1 MKALFL
7 DVSYR
12 TKGSKPVLTLIF
24 KGKRFFR
31 IHDSS
36 FEPYFYLHAD
46 DIDEAK
52 KAVEQLVV
60 EEQGAVVKAKR
71 VEKVKRIL
79 FGKDAEMLRIV
90 CNHPQQVPIFRE
102 EVKKLGTTYEYNI
115 PFTRRYIIDKG
126 LAPLYITE
134 FEREGKELKK
144 IIKVHDT
151 PMPKFN
157 TMVFDIETYNPKGA
171 PRPAKDPVIMI
182 SYADES
188 SGVFTTKKIDRPFVH
203 LCSSEKDMIEKFC
216 ELIKKKDVEILMG
229 YNSSQF
235 DLPYLKERASV
246 LKIKLALG
254 RDGSSFTLH
263 RRGLITKAK
272 INGRMHIDLFHIIR
286 FLATIGA
293 LKTFQYTLTE
303 VYSEITGKKKKIVPK
318 LEIWKYWD
326 DASKCGELADY
337 SLNDSVAE
345 KELADQL
352 LPMEYEISRLS
363 KVPLFEICGSST
375 GTIVEQLLMNR
386 AHWENM
392 IVPNP
397 PKEEEINARAASPAV
412 GAFVKMPEPGIYDNL
427 VVFDFRSLYPSIIIS
442 HNVDPFTLNCDCC
455 DKNAFI
461 SPVGHRFCRKKKGL
475 IPTVLDELLQKRGE
489 IKKRMKSL
497 KPGTDEYMQL
507 DARQQA
513 LKITAN
519 SFYGYLLYPR
529 SRWYSKEAGES
540 TTAWGRH
547 YIQETMRKAEDA
559 GFKVLYGD
567 TDSLMLLLGEK
578 KKKDALEF
586 VARINSELPE
596 KMELELEGFYTRGV
610 FVSKKAEAKGAKKKY
625 AMIGEDGRI
634 KIRGFELVRRD
645 WSGVAKQV
653 QKQVLEAI
661 LKEGSKEKA
670 LKIVMDKIDELKT
683 GKTPLEELVIYTQL
697 KKGVD
702 KYEINS
708 PELAA
713 AKKAK
718 EAGILIEE
726 GSLVGYIITH
736 KGLDNHG
743 EDLAKDSKN
752 ITSKETSISDKA
764 MPIELAKDYDADYYI
779 EHQVIPA
786 VLKILKE
793 LGVKK
798 EDLLLGGKQASLGDW
813 HD

>member
-1 MKALFL
+1 MKALFI
-7 DVSYR
+7 DVSYK

-24 KGKRFFR
+24 KRKRFFR

-36 FEPYFYLHAD
+36 FEPYFYLHSED
-46 DIDEAK
+46 VYEAK
-52 KAVEQLVV
+52 KAIEQLIV
-60 EEQGAVVKAKR
+60 EEKGMVVKAKR
-71 VEKVKRIL
+71 VEKVNKIL
-79 FGKDAEMLRIV
+79 AGKEKEMLRIV
-90 CNHPQQVPIFRE
+90 CNHPQEVPILRE
-102 EVKKLGTTYEYNI
+102 EIKKFGTTYEHNI
-115 PFTRRYIIDKG
+115 PFTRRYIIDTG
-126 LAPLYITE
+126 LAPLNTIE

-144 IIKVHDT
+144 IIKIHDT
-151 PMPKFN
+151 PTPKFN
-157 TMVFDIETYNPKGA
+157 TLVFDIETYNPQGA

-182 SYADES
+182 SYAGET

-203 LCSSEKDMIEKFC
+203 FCSSEKEMIEKFC
-216 ELIKKKDVEILMG
+216 ELIKKKDIEIIMG

-246 LKIKLALG
+246 LKTKLALG
-254 RDGSSFTLH
+254 RDDSSFTLH

-272 INGRMHIDLFHIIR
+272 IKGRIHIDLFHIIR

-326 DASKCGELADY
+326 ENLKCGELADY

-352 LPMEYEISRLS
+352 LPMEFEISKLS

-392 IVPNP
+392 IVPNQ
-397 PKEEEINARAASPAV
+397 PKEEEINARVASPAV
-412 GAFVKMPEPGIYDNL
+412 GAFVKMPEPGIYDKL

-442 HNVDPFTLNCDCC
+442 HNIDPFTLNCSCC
-455 DKNAFI
+455 EKDAFV
-461 SPVGHRFCRKKKGL
+461 SPVGHRFCRKKRGL
-475 IPTVLDELLQKRGE
+475 IPTVLEELLQKRSE

-497 KPGTDEYMQL
+497 KPGTDEYLQL

-547 YIQETMRKAEDA
+547 YIQETMKKAEEA

-567 TDSLMLLLGEK
+567 TDSLMLLLGDK

-586 VARINSELPE
+586 VAKINSELPE
-596 KMELELEGFYTRGV
+596 KMELELEGYYTRGV
-610 FVSKKAEAKGAKKKY
+610 FVSKKGGEKGEEKGAKKKY
-625 AMIGEDGRI
+625 AMISEDGRI

-645 WSGVAKQV
+645 WAGVAKQV

-670 LKIVMDKIDELKT
+670 LKIVTDKIDELRA

-697 KKGVD
+697 KKSPG

-713 AKKAK
+713 AKKAMN
-718 EAGILIEE
+718 AGMPIEV
-726 GSLVGYIITH
+726 GSLISFIISR
-736 KGLDNHG
+736 KG
-743 EDLAKDSKN
+743 S
-752 ITSKETSISDKA
+752 SISDKA
-764 MPIELAKDYDADYYI
+764 MPAELAKDYDAGYYI

-798 EDLLLGGKQASLGDW
+798 EDLLLGGKQSSLGDW
-813 HD
+813 H

>member
-1 MKALFL
+1 MKALFV

-12 TKGSKPVLTLIF
+12 TRGSKPVLTLIF
-24 KGKRFFR
+24 KGKKFFR

-36 FEPYFYLHAD
+36 FEPYFYLHSD
-46 DIDEAK
+46 DLEGAR
-52 KAVEQLVV
+52 KAVEQISV
-60 EEQGAVVKAKR
+60 EDRGRVVKIKR
-71 VEKVKRIL
+71 IEKVKKIL
-79 FGKDAEMLRIV
+79 SGKEQELLKIV
-90 CNHPQQVPIFRE
+90 CHHPTDVPILRE
-102 EVKKLGTTYEYNI
+102 EVKSFGTTYEYNI

-126 LAPLYITE
+126 LVPLAMVE

-144 IIKVHDT
+144 IVRIYDAPAVKL
-151 PMPKFN
+151 N
-157 TMVFDIETYNPKGA
+157 TLAFDIETYNPQGA
-171 PRPAKDPVIMI
+171 PRPAKDHVLMI
-182 SYADES
+182 SYAGES
-188 SGVFTTKKIDRPFVH
+188 SGVLTTKKIDREFVH
-203 LCSSEKDMIEKFC
+203 TYSTEKEMIEKFC
-216 ELIKKKDVEILMG
+216 ELVKKMDVEILLG
-229 YNSSQF
+229 YNSSNF
-235 DLPYLKERASV
+235 DLPYLKERATV
-246 LKIKLALG
+246 LRTKLALG
-254 RDGSSFTLH
+254 RDGSSFNLS
-263 RRGLITKAK
+263 RRGLINKAK
-272 INGRMHIDLFHIIR
+272 INGRIHVDIFHIIR
-286 FLATIGA
+286 FLVTIGA
-293 LKTFQYTLTE
+293 LKTFQRTLTE
-303 VYSEITGKKKKIVPK
+303 VYSEITGKKKKVVPK

-326 DASKCGELADY
+326 EGSKCGELADY

-345 KELADQL
+345 KELADRL
-352 LPMEYEISRLS
+352 LPMEFELSKLS
-363 KVPLFEICGSST
+363 KVPLFDIVGSST

-392 IVPNP
+392 IVPNQ
-397 PKEEEINARAASPAV
+397 PKEEEITARAASPAV

-442 HNVDPFTLNCDCC
+442 HNVDPSTLNCDCC
-455 DKNAFI
+455 EKDASV
-461 SPVGHRFCRKKKGL
+461 SPVGHRFCKKKKGL
-475 IPTVLDELLQKRGE
+475 IPSVLGELLEKRGE
-489 IKKRMKSL
+489 IKKKMKSL
-497 KPGTDEYMQL
+497 KPGTEEFIQF

-547 YIQETMRKAEDA
+547 YIQETMKKAEEA

-567 TDSLMLLLGEK
+567 TDSLMLLLGDK

-586 VARINSELPE
+586 VAEINSKLPE
-596 KMELELEGFYTRGV
+596 KMELELEGFYTRGM

-645 WSGVAKQV
+645 WAGVAKDV

-661 LKEGSKEKA
+661 LKEGSKDKA
-670 LKIVMDKIDELKT
+670 VKIVMDKIDELKA
-683 GKTPLEELVIYTQL
+683 GKTPLSELVIYTQL

-713 AKKAK
+713 AKKAM
-718 EAGILIEE
+718 EAGVPMEE
-726 GSLVGYIITH
+726 GSLVGFVITRT
-736 KGLDNHG
+736 GN
-743 EDLAKDSKN
+743 
-752 ITSKETSISDKA
+752 SISDKA
-764 MPIELAKDYDADYYI
+764 MPADMAKDYDAGYYI
-779 EHQVIPA
+779 DHQVIPA

-798 EDLLLGGKQASLGDW
+798 EDLLFGGKQLSLGDW
-813 HD
+813 HA

>member
-1 MKALFL
+1 MKALFV

-12 TKGSKPVLTLIF
+12 TRGSKPVLTLIF
-24 KGKRFFR
+24 KGKKFFR

-36 FEPYFYLHAD
+36 FEPYFYLHSD
-46 DIDEAK
+46 DLEGAS
-52 KAVEQLVV
+52 KAVEQISV
-60 EEQGAVVKAKR
+60 EDRGRVVKIKR
-71 VEKVKRIL
+71 IEKVKKIL
-79 FGKDAEMLRIV
+79 SGKEQELLKIV
-90 CNHPQQVPIFRE
+90 CHHPTEVPILRE
-102 EVKKLGTTYEYNI
+102 EVKSFGTTYEYNI

-126 LAPLYITE
+126 LVPLAMVE

-144 IIKVHDT
+144 IVKIYDAPAVKL
-151 PMPKFN
+151 N
-157 TMVFDIETYNPKGA
+157 TLAFDIETYNPQGA
-171 PRPAKDPVIMI
+171 PRPAKDPALMI
-182 SYADES
+182 SYAGES
-188 SGVFTTKKIDRPFVH
+188 SGVLTTKKIDREFVH
-203 LCSSEKDMIEKFC
+203 AYSNEKEMIEKFC
-216 ELIKKKDVEILMG
+216 ELVKKMDVEILLG
-229 YNSSQF
+229 YNSSNF
-235 DLPYLKERASV
+235 DLPYLKERATV
-246 LKIKLALG
+246 LRTKLALG
-254 RDGSSFTLH
+254 RDGSSFNLS
-263 RRGLITKAK
+263 RRGMINKAK
-272 INGRMHIDLFHIIR
+272 INGRIHVDIFHIIR
-286 FLATIGA
+286 FLVTIGA
-293 LKTFQYTLTE
+293 LKTFQRTLTE
-303 VYSEITGKKKKIVPK
+303 VYSEITGKKKKVVPK

-326 DASKCGELADY
+326 EGSKCGELADY

-345 KELADQL
+345 KELADRL
-352 LPMEYEISRLS
+352 LPMEFELSKLS
-363 KVPLFEICGSST
+363 KVPLFDIVGSST

-392 IVPNP
+392 IVPNQ
-397 PKEEEINARAASPAV
+397 PKEEEITARAASPAV

-442 HNVDPFTLNCDCC
+442 HNVDPSTLNCDCC
-455 DKNAFI
+455 EKDAFI
-461 SPVGHRFCRKKKGL
+461 SPVGHKFCKKKKGL
-475 IPTVLDELLQKRGE
+475 IPSVLGELLEKRGE
-489 IKKRMKSL
+489 IKKKMKSL
-497 KPGTDEYMQL
+497 KPGTEEFIQF

-547 YIQETMRKAEDA
+547 YIQETMKKAEEA

-567 TDSLMLLLGEK
+567 TDSLMLLLGDK

-586 VARINSELPE
+586 VAEINSKLPE
-596 KMELELEGFYTRGV
+596 KMELELEGFYTRGM

-645 WSGVAKQV
+645 WAGVAKEV

-661 LKEGSKEKA
+661 LKEGSKDKA
-670 LKIVMDKIDELKT
+670 VKIVMDKIDELKA
-683 GKTPLEELVIYTQL
+683 GKTPLSELVIYTQL

-713 AKKAK
+713 AKKAM
-718 EAGILIEE
+718 EAGVPMEE
-726 GSLVGYIITH
+726 GSLVGFVITRT
-736 KGLDNHG
+736 GN
-743 EDLAKDSKN
+743 
-752 ITSKETSISDKA
+752 SISDKA
-764 MPIELAKDYDADYYI
+764 MPADMAKDYDAGYYI
-779 EHQVIPA
+779 DHQVIPA

-798 EDLLLGGKQASLGDW
+798 EDLLFGGKQLSLGDW
-813 HD
+813 HA

>member
-1 MKALFL
+1 MKGILI

-12 TKGSKPVLTLIF
+12 TKGSQPVITLIF

-31 IHDSS
+31 IYDRS
-36 FEPYFYLHAD
+36 FEPYFYLDVEDAVD
-46 DIDEAK
+46 AK
-52 KAVEQLVV
+52 KIIEQLLV
-60 EEQGAVVKAKR
+60 EEKGSVIKVKR
-71 VEKVKRIL
+71 VEKVKL
-79 FGKDAEMLRIV
+79 LLSGKERELLKII
-90 CNHPQQVPIFRE
+90 CNHPREVPVLRE
-102 EVKKLGTTYEYNI
+102 ELKKLGTTYEHNI

-126 LAPLYITE
+126 LTPLGVVE

-144 IIKVHDT
+144 IIKIYDA
-151 PMPKFN
+151 PSLKFN
-157 TMVFDIETYNPKGA
+157 TLSFDIETYNPQGA
-171 PRPAKDPVIMI
+171 PRPSKDPVIMI
-182 SYADES
+182 SYADAEC
-188 SGVFTTKKIDRPFVH
+188 GVLTTRKINKPFVH
-203 LCSSEKDMIEKFC
+203 ICTDEKEMIEKFC
-216 ELIKKKDVEILMG
+216 KLIKEKNIEILFG
-229 YNSSQF
+229 YNTSQF
-235 DLPYLKERASV
+235 DLPYLKERAAA
-246 LKIKLALG
+246 LKTTLSLG
-254 RDGSSFTLH
+254 RDGSSFRLH

-272 INGRMHIDLFHIIR
+272 ITGRIHMDLFHVIR

-303 VYSEITGKKKKIVPK
+303 TYSEITGKRKKTIPK

-326 DASKCGELADY
+326 DESRRGELAEY
-337 SLNDSVAE
+337 SLDDAVAL
-345 KELADQL
+345 KEMAQQL
-352 LPMEYEISRLS
+352 LPMELEISKLS
-363 KVPLFEICGSST
+363 KVPLFDICGSST

-392 IVPNP
+392 VVPNQ
-397 PKEEEINARAASPAV
+397 PKEEEIAARAASPAV

-442 HNVDPFTLNCDCC
+442 HNIDPFTLNCSCC
-455 DKNAFI
+455 KDAFV
-461 SPVGHRFCRKKKGL
+461 SPVGHRFCKKKKGL
-475 IPTVLDELLQKRGE
+475 IPTVLDELLQKRAE
-489 IKKRMKSL
+489 IKREMKSL
-497 KPGTDEYMQL
+497 KPGTDEYIQL

-547 YIQETMRKAEDA
+547 YIQETMRKAEEA

-567 TDSLMLLLGEK
+567 TDSLMLLLGER

-586 VARINSELPE
+586 VNKINSELPE

-625 AMIGEDGRI
+625 AFIGEDGRI

-645 WSGVAKQV
+645 WAGVAKQV
-653 QKQVLEAI
+653 QQQVLEAI

-670 LKIVMDKIDELKT
+670 VRIVMDKINELKE
-683 GKTPLEELVIYTQL
+683 GRTPLGELVIYTQL
-697 KKGVD
+697 KKSMDG
-702 KYEINS
+702 YEIMS

-713 AKKAK
+713 ARKAL
-718 EAGILIEE
+718 EAGMPIEE
-726 GSLVGYIITH
+726 GSLISYIITRSG
-736 KGLDNHG
+736 K
-743 EDLAKDSKN
+743 
-752 ITSKETSISDKA
+752 SISEKA
-764 MPIELAKDYDADYYI
+764 VPAELAKDYDASYYI
-779 EHQVIPA
+779 DHQVIPA

-798 EDLLLGGKQASLGDW
+798 EDLLLGGKQSSLGDW
-813 HD
+813 HDKSDTL

>member
-1 MKALFL
+1 MKALFV
-7 DVSYR
+7 DVSYK
-12 TKGSKPVLTLIF
+12 TKGTKPVLTLIF
-24 KGKRFFR
+24 KGKKFFR
-31 IHDSS
+31 IRDSS
-36 FEPYFYLHAD
+36 FEPYFYLHSD
-46 DIDEAK
+46 DLEGAR
-52 KAVEQLVV
+52 KAIEQVTVEDRGKVI
-60 EEQGAVVKAKR
+60 
-71 VEKVKRIL
+71 KVKRIEKTKKIL
-79 FGKDAEMLRIV
+79 SGKEQELLKIV
-90 CNHPQQVPIFRE
+90 CHHPSEVPVLRE
-102 EVKKLGTTYEYNI
+102 EIKNFGTTYEYNI

-126 LAPLYITE
+126 LVPFAMVE

-144 IIKVHDT
+144 IVKIYDSPAV
-151 PMPKFN
+151 KFN
-157 TMVFDIETYNPKGA
+157 TLAFDIETYNPQGA
-171 PRPAKDPVIMI
+171 PRPAKDPVLMI

-188 SGVFTTKKIDRPFVH
+188 SGVLTTKKIDREFVH
-203 LCSSEKDMIEKFC
+203 TYSTEKEMIEQFC
-216 ELIKKKDVEILMG
+216 ELIKKKDIEILLG
-229 YNSSQF
+229 YNSSNF

-246 LKIKLALG
+246 LRTKLALG
-254 RDGSSFTLH
+254 RDGSSFNLS
-263 RRGLITKAK
+263 RRGLINKAK
-272 INGRMHIDLFHIIR
+272 INGRIHIDIFHIIR

-303 VYSEITGKKKKIVPK
+303 VYSEITGKKKKVVPK

-326 DASKCGELADY
+326 EGSKCGELADY

-345 KELADQL
+345 KELADRL
-352 LPMEYEISRLS
+352 LPMEFEISKLS
-363 KVPLFEICGSST
+363 KVPLFDIAGSST
-375 GTIVEQLLMNR
+375 GTIVEQLLINR
-386 AHWENM
+386 AHWDNL

-397 PKEEEINARAASPAV
+397 PKEEEITARAASPAV

-455 DKNAFI
+455 EKDAFV
-461 SPVGHRFCRKKKGL
+461 SPVGHKFCKKKRGL
-475 IPTVLDELLQKRGE
+475 IPSVLGELLEKRTE
-489 IKKRMKSL
+489 IKKKMKSL
-497 KPGTDEYMQL
+497 KPGTDEYIQF

-547 YIQETMRKAEDA
+547 YIQETMKKAEEA

-567 TDSLMLLLGEK
+567 TDSLMLLLGDK
-578 KKKDALEF
+578 NKKDALDF
-586 VARINSELPE
+586 VAKINSELPE

-625 AMIGEDGRI
+625 AMISEEGRI

-645 WSGVAKQV
+645 WAGVAKDT
-653 QKQVLEAI
+653 QKQVLQAI
-661 LKEGSKEKA
+661 LKDGSKEKA
-670 LKIVMDKIDELKT
+670 VKIVMDKINELRA
-683 GKTPLEELVIYTQL
+683 GKTPLSELVIYTQL

-718 EAGILIEE
+718 EAGIPIEE
-726 GSLVGYIITH
+726 GSLVGYIITQ

-743 EDLAKDSKN
+743 ENLAEDSKN

-764 MPIELAKDYDADYYI
+764 MPAELAKDYDAGYYI
-779 EHQVIPA
+779 DHQVIPA

-793 LGVKK
+793 LGVRK
-798 EDLLLGGKQASLGDW
+798 EDLLFGGKQSSLGDW

>member
-1 MKALFL
+1 MKALFV

-12 TKGSKPVLTLIF
+12 TRGSKPVLILVL

-36 FEPYFYLHAD
+36 FEPYFYLHSD
-46 DIDEAK
+46 DLEGAS
-52 KAVEQLVV
+52 KAVEQISVEDNGKLVKV
-60 EEQGAVVKAKR
+60 KR
-71 VEKVKRIL
+71 VEKVKKTL
-79 FGKDAEMLRIV
+79 SGKEQELLRIV
-90 CNHPQQVPIFRE
+90 CHHPGEVPVLRE
-102 EVKKLGTTYEYNI
+102 EVKSFGTTYEYNI
-115 PFTRRYIIDKG
+115 PFKRRYIIDKG
-126 LAPLYITE
+126 LVPLAMVE

-144 IIKVHDT
+144 IVKIYDAPAV
-151 PMPKFN
+151 KFN
-157 TMVFDIETYNPKGA
+157 TLAFDIETYNPQGA
-171 PRPAKDPVIMI
+171 PRPAKDHVLMI
-182 SYADES
+182 SYAGES
-188 SGVFTTKKIDRPFVH
+188 SGVLTTKKIDREFVH
-203 LCSSEKDMIEKFC
+203 TYSNEKEMIEKFC
-216 ELIKKKDVEILMG
+216 ELVKKMDVEILLG
-229 YNSSQF
+229 YNSSNF

-246 LKIKLALG
+246 LKTKLALG
-254 RDGSSFTLH
+254 RDGSSFDLS

-272 INGRMHIDLFHIIR
+272 INGRIHVDIFHIIR
-286 FLATIGA
+286 FLVTIGA
-293 LKTFQYTLTE
+293 LKTFQRTLTE
-303 VYSEITGKKKKIVPK
+303 VYSEITGKKKKVVPK

-326 DASKCGELADY
+326 EGSKCGELADY

-345 KELADQL
+345 KELADRL
-352 LPMEYEISRLS
+352 LPMEFELSKLS
-363 KVPLFEICGSST
+363 KVPLFDIVGSST

-392 IVPNP
+392 IVPNQ
-397 PKEEEINARAASPAV
+397 PKEEEITARAASPAV

-455 DKNAFI
+455 EKDAFV
-461 SPVGHRFCRKKKGL
+461 SPAGHRFCKKKKGL
-475 IPTVLDELLQKRGE
+475 IPSVLGELLEKRAE
-489 IKKRMKSL
+489 IKKKMKSL
-497 KPGTDEYMQL
+497 KPGSEEYLQL

-547 YIQETMRKAEDA
+547 YIQETMKKAEEA

-567 TDSLMLLLGEK
+567 TDSLMLLLGDK

-586 VARINSELPE
+586 VAEINSELPE
-596 KMELELEGFYTRGV
+596 KMELELEGFYTRGM

-645 WSGVAKQV
+645 WAGVAKEV
-653 QKQVLEAI
+653 QKQVLQAI
-661 LKEGSKEKA
+661 LKDGSKEKA
-670 LKIVMDKIDELKT
+670 LKIVMDKINELKA
-683 GKTPLEELVIYTQL
+683 GKTPLAELVIYTQL

-713 AKKAK
+713 AKKAMK
-718 EAGILIEE
+718 AGVPMEE
-726 GSLVGYIITH
+726 GSLIGFVIT
-736 KGLDNHG
+736 KTGN
-743 EDLAKDSKN
+743 
-752 ITSKETSISDKA
+752 SISDKA
-764 MPIELAKDYDADYYI
+764 MPADMAKDYDAGYYI
-779 EHQVIPA
+779 DHQVIPA

-798 EDLLLGGKQASLGDW
+798 EDLLFGGKQSSLGDW
-813 HD
+813 HA

>member
-1 MKALFL
+1 MKALFV

-12 TKGSKPVLTLIF
+12 TRGSKPVLILVL

-36 FEPYFYLHAD
+36 FEPYFYLHSD
-46 DIDEAK
+46 DLEGAS
-52 KAVEQLVV
+52 KAVEQISVEDNGKLVKV
-60 EEQGAVVKAKR
+60 KR
-71 VEKVKRIL
+71 VEKVKKTL
-79 FGKDAEMLRIV
+79 SGKEQELLRIV
-90 CNHPQQVPIFRE
+90 CHHPNEVPVLRE
-102 EVKKLGTTYEYNI
+102 EVKSFGTTYEYNI

-126 LAPLYITE
+126 LVPLAMVE

-144 IIKVHDT
+144 IVKIYDAPAVKL
-151 PMPKFN
+151 N
-157 TMVFDIETYNPKGA
+157 TLAFDIETYNPQGA
-171 PRPAKDPVIMI
+171 PRPAKDHVLMI
-182 SYADES
+182 SYAGES
-188 SGVFTTKKIDRPFVH
+188 SGVLTTKKIDREFVH
-203 LCSSEKDMIEKFC
+203 TYSTEKEMIEKFC
-216 ELIKKKDVEILMG
+216 ELVKKMDVEILLG
-229 YNSSQF
+229 YNSSNF

-246 LKIKLALG
+246 LRTKLALG
-254 RDGSSFTLH
+254 RDGSSFNLS

-272 INGRMHIDLFHIIR
+272 INGRIHVDIFHIVR
-286 FLATIGA
+286 FLSTIGA
-293 LKTFQYTLTE
+293 LKTFQRTLTE
-303 VYSEITGKKKKIVPK
+303 VYSEITGKKKKVVPK

-326 DASKCGELADY
+326 EGSKCGELADY

-345 KELADQL
+345 KELADRL
-352 LPMEYEISRLS
+352 LPMEFELSKLS
-363 KVPLFEICGSST
+363 KVPLFDIVGSST

-392 IVPNP
+392 IVPNQ
-397 PKEEEINARAASPAV
+397 PKEEEITARAASPAV

-455 DKNAFI
+455 EKDAFV
-461 SPVGHRFCRKKKGL
+461 SPAGHRFCKKKKGL
-475 IPTVLDELLQKRGE
+475 IPSVLGELLEKRAE
-489 IKKRMKSL
+489 IKKKMKSL
-497 KPGTDEYMQL
+497 KPGTEEFIQL

-547 YIQETMRKAEDA
+547 YIQETMKKAEEA

-567 TDSLMLLLGEK
+567 TDSLMLLLGDK

-586 VARINSELPE
+586 VADINSKLPE
-596 KMELELEGFYTRGV
+596 KMELELEGFYTRGM

-645 WSGVAKQV
+645 WAGVAKEV

-661 LKEGSKEKA
+661 LKEGSKDKA
-670 LKIVMDKIDELKT
+670 VKIVMDKIDELKA
-683 GKTPLEELVIYTQL
+683 GKTPLSELVIYTQL

-702 KYEINS
+702 EYEINS

-718 EAGILIEE
+718 EAGVPVEE
-726 GSLVGYIITH
+726 GSLVGYIITRT
-736 KGLDNHG
+736 GN
-743 EDLAKDSKN
+743 
-752 ITSKETSISDKA
+752 SISDKA
-764 MPIELAKDYDADYYI
+764 MPADMAKDYDAGYYI
-779 EHQVIPA
+779 DHQVIPA

-798 EDLLLGGKQASLGDW
+798 EDLLFGGKQSSLGDW
-813 HD
+813 HV

>member
-1 MKALFL
+1 MKALFI

-24 KGKRFFR
+24 KRKRFFR

-46 DIDEAK
+46 DIDEVK
-52 KAVEQLVV
+52 KAIEQLVV
-60 EEQGAVVKAKR
+60 EERGAVVKAKR
-71 VEKVKRIL
+71 VEKVKKIL
-79 FGKDAEMLRIV
+79 AGKDKEMLRIV
-90 CNHPQQVPIFRE
+90 CHHPQEVPILRE
-102 EVKKLGTTYEYNI
+102 EIKKFGTTYEHNI

-126 LAPLYITE
+126 LAPLNTIE

-144 IIKVHDT
+144 IIKVHET
-151 PMPKFN
+151 PTPKFN
-157 TMVFDIETYNPKGA
+157 TLVFDIETYNPQGA

-182 SYADES
+182 SYAGES

-203 LCSSEKDMIEKFC
+203 LCSSEKEMIETFC
-216 ELIKKKDVEILMG
+216 ELIKKKDVEIIMG

-246 LKIKLALG
+246 LKTKLSLG

-272 INGRMHIDLFHIIR
+272 IKGRIHIDIFHIIR

-326 DASKCGELADY
+326 EGLKCGELADY

-352 LPMEYEISRLS
+352 LPMEFEISKLS

-392 IVPNP
+392 IVPNQ
-397 PKEEEINARAASPAV
+397 PKEEEINARVASPAV

-442 HNVDPFTLNCDCC
+442 HNIDPFTLNCSCC
-455 DKNAFI
+455 EKDAFI
-461 SPVGHRFCRKKKGL
+461 SPVGHKFCRKKKGL
-475 IPTVLDELLQKRGE
+475 IPSVLGELLEKRGE
-489 IKKRMKSL
+489 IKKKMKSL
-497 KPGTDEYMQL
+497 KPGTDEYIQL

-547 YIQETMRKAEDA
+547 YIQETMKKAEEA

-567 TDSLMLLLGEK
+567 TDSLMLLLGDK

-586 VARINSELPE
+586 VAKINSELPE

-610 FVSKKAEAKGAKKKY
+610 FVSKKAEEKGAKKKY
-625 AMIGEDGRI
+625 AMISDEGRI

-645 WSGVAKQV
+645 WAGVAKKV

-670 LKIVMDKIDELKT
+670 VKIVMDKIDELKA

-697 KKGVD
+697 KKSPGD
-702 KYEINS
+702 YEVNS

-713 AKKAK
+713 AKKAMN
-718 EAGILIEE
+718 AGMPVEV
-726 GSLVGYIITH
+726 GSLISFVITRR
-736 KGLDNHG
+736 GN
-743 EDLAKDSKN
+743 
-752 ITSKETSISDKA
+752 SISDKA
-764 MPIELAKDYDADYYI
+764 MPLELAKDYDSGYYI

-798 EDLLLGGKQASLGDW
+798 EDLLLGGKQSSLGEW
-813 HD
+813 HE

>member
-1 MKALFL
+1 MKALFV
-7 DVSYR
+7 DVSYK
-12 TKGSKPVLTLIF
+12 TKGTKPVLTLIF
-24 KGKRFFR
+24 KGKKFFR
-31 IHDSS
+31 IRDSS
-36 FEPYFYLHAD
+36 FEPYFYLHSD
-46 DIDEAK
+46 DLEGARKAIEQV
-52 KAVEQLVV
+52 AVEDK
-60 EEQGAVVKAKR
+60 GKVVKVKR
-71 VEKVKRIL
+71 VEKTKKNL
-79 FGKDAEMLRIV
+79 SGKEQELLKII
-90 CNHPQQVPIFRE
+90 CHHPSEVPVLRE
-102 EVKKLGTTYEYNI
+102 EIKNFGTTYEYNI

-126 LAPLYITE
+126 LAPLSMVE

-144 IIKVHDT
+144 ITRIYDA
-151 PMPKFN
+151 PSIKFN
-157 TMVFDIETYNPKGA
+157 TLAFDIETYNPLGA
-171 PRPAKDPVIMI
+171 PRPAKDPVLMI

-188 SGVFTTKKIDRPFVH
+188 SGVLTTKKIDREFVH
-203 LCSSEKDMIEKFC
+203 TCSTEKEMIEQFC
-216 ELIKKKDVEILMG
+216 ELVKKKDVEILLG
-229 YNSSQF
+229 YNSSNF

-246 LKIKLALG
+246 LKTKLALG
-254 RDGSSFTLH
+254 RDGTSFKLS
-263 RRGLITKAK
+263 RRGLINKAK
-272 INGRMHIDLFHIIR
+272 INGRIHIDLFHLVR

-303 VYSEITGKKKKIVPK
+303 VYSEITGKKKKVVPK

-326 DASKCGELADY
+326 EGSKCGELADY

-345 KELADQL
+345 KELADHL
-352 LPMEYEISRLS
+352 LPMEFEISKLS
-363 KVPLFEICGSST
+363 KVPLFEIAGSST

-392 IVPNP
+392 VVPNQ
-397 PKEEEINARAASPAV
+397 PKEEEIVARAASPAV

-442 HNVDPFTLNCDCC
+442 HNIDPFTLNCDCC
-455 DKNAFI
+455 EKDAFV
-461 SPVGHRFCRKKKGL
+461 SPAGYRFCRKKRGL
-475 IPTVLDELLQKRGE
+475 IPSVLGELLEKRAE
-489 IKKRMKSL
+489 IKRKMKSL
-497 KPGTDEYMQL
+497 KPGTEEYIQF

-547 YIQETMRKAEDA
+547 YIQETMKKAEEA

-567 TDSLMLLLGEK
+567 TDSLMLLLGDK
-578 KKKDALEF
+578 KKKDALDF
-586 VARINSELPE
+586 VAKINSELPE
-596 KMELELEGFYTRGV
+596 KMELELEGAYTRGV

-645 WSGVAKQV
+645 WAGVAKNT

-661 LKEGSKEKA
+661 LKDGSKEKA
-670 LKIVMDKIDELKT
+670 VKIVMDKINELRA
-683 GKTPLEELVIYTQL
+683 GKTPLGELVIYTQL

-718 EAGILIEE
+718 EAGIPIEE
-726 GSLVGYIITH
+726 GSLMGYIITH
-736 KGLDNHG
+736 KGLDNYG
-743 EDLAKDSKN
+743 ENLAEDSKE
-752 ITSKETSISDKA
+752 IISKETSISDKA
-764 MPIELAKDYDADYYI
+764 MPAELAKDYDADYYI
-779 EHQVIPA
+779 DHQVIPA
-786 VLKILKE
+786 VLKLLKE
-793 LGVKK
+793 LGVRK
-798 EDLLLGGKQASLGDW
+798 EDLLFGGKQSSLGDW
-813 HD
+813 HE